1 MVLHIARIK
10 VLLLWV
16 CLLLPVLC
24 CAQGYEVS
32 GESSLTGTFTLTVY
46 DGDSTSHSHSEKANK
61 GRFLFTGK
69 VSRPVLASV
78 EHPAMQQPLFFYL
91 ENSRIAISVNATHP
105 DASVIKGSRSN
116 SEYRYVM
123 ERFRSA
129 ADPDG
134 FLRQEVKENGSSI
147 YLPFILYRQMS
158 ALDESVVRQLIVQ
171 MSDEARHT
179 YHYTLLRR
187 WMRQTPTVS
196 EGSEMPDF
204 AWLDSHKNRRTF
216 AAERD
221 TQGYT
226 LVFFTATWCEKCHS
240 QLDYARRLLED
251 RNAEVIAINID
262 DNPNGWD
269 AQNLKQLSVD
279 HLPYMIL
286 VDKHGNVTARD
297 MRVWELERWI
307 RKEDR
312 KKN

>member
-1 MVLHIARIK
+1 MWLA
-10 VLLLWV
+10 
-16 CLLLPVLC
+16 LLPALC

-46 DGDSTSHSHSEKANK
+46 DGDSTTHVFTNKANK
-61 GRFLFTGK
+61 GRFLFSGK
-69 VSRPVLASV
+69 VAHPVLASI

-105 DASVIKGSRSN
+105 DVSVIKGSRSN

-134 FLRQEVKENGSSI
+134 FLRQEVKDNSASV

-158 ALDESVVRQLIVQ
+158 VLDESVVRQLVVQ
-171 MSDEARHT
+171 LTDEARHT
-179 YHYTLLRR
+179 YHYSLLKR
-187 WMRQTPTVS
+187 WMRQTPSVS

-216 AAERD
+216 YAERD
-221 TQGYT
+221 TQGFT
-226 LVFFTATWCEKCHS
+226 LVFFTATWCDRCHS

-286 VDKHGNVTARD
+286 VDKHGLVVARD
-297 MRVWELERWI
+297 MRMWELEKFVKRM
-307 RKEDR
+307 RD
-312 KKN
+312 

>member
-1 MVLHIARIK
+1 MA
-10 VLLLWV
+10 
-16 CLLLPVLC
+16 LLLPVLC
-24 CAQGYEVS
+24 RAQGYEVS

-46 DGDSTSHSHSEKANK
+46 DGDSTFHSYTEKATK
-61 GRFLFTGK
+61 GMFRFAGK
-69 VSRPVLASV
+69 VEHPVLAAV
-78 EHPAMQQPLFFYL
+78 EHPAMQHPLFFYL
-91 ENSRIAISVNATHP
+91 ENTRIAISVNATHP
-105 DASVIKGSRSN
+105 DVSVIKGSRSN

-123 ERFRSA
+123 ERLHSA
-129 ADPDG
+129 ADPNG
-134 FLRQEVKENGSSI
+134 FLRQEVKENPSSI

-158 ALDESVVRQLIVQ
+158 TLDESVVRQLIVQ
-171 MSDEARHT
+171 MTDEARHT

-204 AWLDSHKNRRTF
+204 AWIDSHKNRRTF

-226 LVFFTATWCEKCHS
+226 LVFFSATWCERCHS

-251 RNAEVIAINID
+251 KNAEVITINID
-262 DNPNGWD
+262 DNPNGWE

-286 VDKHGNVTARD
+286 VDKNGNVVARD
-297 MRVWELERWI
+297 MRMWELEKFIKRM
-307 RKEDR
+307 RD
-312 KKN
+312 